1 MKEGDQRRVASL
13 SVYSLAAAAAAAALT
28 AATASA
34 GTTGA
39 FSAPPQQRQQ
49 LHNGG
54 TVMNHG
60 LSSFIPPPSP
70 CTTDPTSRHACPAA
84 AAGRR
89 ALGSSTAVV
98 SGAGGPPVFTAGS
111 RWVRRRDSAV
121 PRVAGGVRQQQGLLL
136 ARGAGAADGPATG
149 VSRPI
154 QGRGGDGKEEG
165 AMRKLDER
173 DLRQRKFTKGMKQL
187 GYRGG
192 WKAVRGLIAEAGRV
206 GLPLNVICLNAA
218 MSVLARSGRWY
229 EALDLLSMMR
239 RGALLV
245 DVDGGGGGSGA
256 DQGMGFREPRVE
268 GEEASSSPMLVLP
281 EPDTI
286 TFNAAITGGYG
297 TGGGGGGM
305 TTCGRG
311 NKWKSAVEL
320 LDSMRR
326 EGLVPDGFSYSAA
339 ITACKNCGQ
348 WETALGLL
356 DDMRMRGL
364 GRDRHS
370 LNAAIAAC
378 ASAGRWKPAMEIL
391 EGMEMKG
398 PSPDV
403 FTYGA
408 VIDALAHG
416 GEVDLALRTLK
427 RMRSDPS
434 RYPAPNTVCH
444 NAALMALMR
453 DGRWREARGLLSEVV
468 SATPATEGSVELDFL
483 SYNTVIRACAAAGEA
498 EEALKTREEMRA
510 AGIPADAYTYEALST
525 ACGLAGNWAAAEAV
539 VREMVAGCSSSS
551 SSSSSSSLSS
561 TAAAAAAAA
570 AQVPSTAA
578 ERGSAAAA
586 DAAAAMA
593 AAAVGAGSGSSAAE
607 EDEEEEDSWS
617 QTLRHRQRRRRERL
631 ENGVPPSPRVFHGL
645 MEAYSRAGEWERA
658 QQCLDDMRQGSG
670 WLPGDDGRE
679 RVGAG
684 TGVKPDSTSVGWAIQ
699 ACAAAG
705 QWDRAL
711 ATFSGAKSDGIEPG
725 QLCFDAA
732 LLACAVGGQG
742 ARATSLLAEM
752 ATLESEHRLARLEE
766 EENASPS
773 LGANNQGVRTVPHLS
788 EDDAAPRRSTDSY
801 RLGME
806 ACRRGGD
813 TRGVMSTFVIMEE
826 EGFEPDVACFNEAL
840 QACAE
845 GGGRF
850 ERAAA
855 FLEEMKEAGLCPD
868 NVSYS
873 AALLACESCH
883 DQEGAAKTAFDLI
896 QTISSS
902 ASESPD
908 AGSNADADGGG
919 ESKPAGESADGG
931 VGGPVA
937 PLSPPSARDY
947 LAALRAC
954 AGAGA
959 GATGCAGSPSLALG
973 LLADLKASA
982 VAAVAAVTE
991 TGGPGSPPPCLLSE
1005 HYCAAMTACGRG
1017 GNAQEVLDLLSEL
1030 REAGAGGVAA
1040 SSGSPP
1046 LDGGGGQSSG
1056 TGDEEE
1062 EKEEAARSAEATQT
1076 AAAAGILPSLSPAIY
1091 AAAANAL
1098 ADVGEWEWCL
1108 VLLEEL
1114 EQLDMEQD
1122 DEAMG
1127 AAATTAAALSPPPPA
1142 GVALASAADDNNGE
1156 EQEAPGDGRA
1166 DAAAPETVLRV
1177 ELDESGALAAPA
1189 TASSEEEAMSAME
1202 AAAAATAATYT
1213 AAVRACGE
1221 GGAGVQAVVG
1231 VLERMRWAGAD
1242 PGEDTYAAA
1251 ISAFR
1256 ACGGAREGEEAS
1268 GRGVLSAEEAAR
1280 ALVDHETGRDGR
1292 ADWASPFLY
1301 RLFFVEGRRAAGIA
1315 TDDAA
1320 EVAAAAVAAAAAAA
1334 DSGSAPK
1341 RPARVNPGV
1350 EAVYMSC
1357 LTMCAAAGDGSLA
1370 RDVLRW
1376 MKLEG
1381 FQAGEE
1387 AYMLAIEACC
1397 NPTVPQDSPA
1407 APQQQSSFT
1416 TPPATS
1422 RQRLPLPP
1430 PAVTSGAT
1438 SPEDLAG
1445 VRRKLFSEGE
1455 APESEQLSAAAA
1467 TSEVVTVNPPPPRD
1481 DGDDGVAAVVRSATA
1496 GTSVPGVEDPA
1507 SSVDEDVERGRVT
1520 EKVPA
1525 AAAAAAESMN
1535 QQRPQPPLVEE
1546 EERKAERP
1554 ELEWVVIPGG
1564 RLSPPEFDEDGNEKN
1579 IAPPGTMGGAAWAT
1593 GGATAGAGGSV
1604 AVGFGGGDGA
1614 PFPLEGE
1621 VTTAAAS
1628 RRDGD
1633 SGTTS
1638 PASARADVSRAGAVN
1653 VLSPLAAATPAAPA
1667 AAGGGRSSGQGRT
1680 PPVDPDA
1687 VVAAGSSS
1695 TPTAAAAD
1703 EGGSSSMPGS
1713 GASSTDSKR
1722 SVNNNNNGGAGGGGA
1737 DWERARAI
1745 LDDMMA
1751 ADHLPP
1757 PPEEAFRAVLGACD
1771 SAGRVGEA
1779 LEIAQVMVGAGFRP
1793 SIALMARLMASHAD
1807 ELDRERREMEEA
1819 AAEPAEEWGETS

>member
-1 MKEGDQRRVASL
+1 
-13 SVYSLAAAAAAAALT
+13 
-28 AATASA
+28 
-34 GTTGA
+34 
-39 FSAPPQQRQQ
+39 
-49 LHNGG
+49 
-54 TVMNHG
+54 
-60 LSSFIPPPSP
+60 
-70 CTTDPTSRHACPAA
+70 
-84 AAGRR
+84 
-89 ALGSSTAVV
+89 
-98 SGAGGPPVFTAGS
+98 
-111 RWVRRRDSAV
+111 
-121 PRVAGGVRQQQGLLL
+121 
-136 ARGAGAADGPATG
+136 
-149 VSRPI
+149 
-154 QGRGGDGKEEG
+154 
-165 AMRKLDER
+165 
-173 DLRQRKFTKGMKQL
+173 
-187 GYRGG
+187 
-192 WKAVRGLIAEAGRV
+192 
-206 GLPLNVICLNAA
+206 
-218 MSVLARSGRWY
+218 
-229 EALDLLSMMR
+229 
-239 RGALLV
+239 
-245 DVDGGGGGSGA
+245 
-256 DQGMGFREPRVE
+256 
-268 GEEASSSPMLVLP
+268 MLVLP

-286 TFNAAITGGYG
+286 TFNAAITA
-297 TGGGGGGM
+297 
-305 TTCGRG
+305 CGRG
-311 NKWKSAVEL
+311 KKWKPAVEL

-391 EGMEMKG
+391 EGMEEKG

-427 RMRSDPS
+427 RMRSNPS

-453 DGRWREARGLLSEVV
+453 DGRWREARGLLSEVA
-468 SATPATEGSVELDFL
+468 SATPATGGGVELDFL

-525 ACGLAGNWAAAEAV
+525 ACGSAGDWEAAEAV

-551 SSSSSSSLSS
+551 SS
-561 TAAAAAAAA
+561 AAAAAATAA
-570 AQVPSTAA
+570 AEVPSPAT
-578 ERGSAAAA
+578 EGGGSATGVIPPATEGVAAAA
-586 DAAAAMA
+586 AAE
-593 AAAVGAGSGSSAAE
+593 SSAK

-631 ENGVPPSPRVFHGL
+631 KNGVPPSPRVFHGL

-670 WLPGDDGRE
+670 WLPEDDGQE

-711 ATFSGAKSDGIEPG
+711 ATFAGAKSDGIQPG

-752 ATLESEHRLARLEE
+752 ATLESEHRLARLGE

-773 LGANNQGVRTVPHLS
+773 LGANNQGGRTVPQPS

-826 EGFEPDVACFNEAL
+826 EGFEADV
-840 QACAE
+840 
-845 GGGRF
+845 
-850 ERAAA
+850 
-855 FLEEMKEAGLCPD
+855 
-868 NVSYS
+868 
-873 AALLACESCH
+873 
-883 DQEGAAKTAFDLI
+883 
-896 QTISSS
+896 
-902 ASESPD
+902 
-908 AGSNADADGGG
+908 
-919 ESKPAGESADGG
+919 
-931 VGGPVA
+931 
-937 PLSPPSARDY
+937 
-947 LAALRAC
+947 
-954 AGAGA
+954 
-959 GATGCAGSPSLALG
+959 
-973 LLADLKASA
+973 
-982 VAAVAAVTE
+982 
-991 TGGPGSPPPCLLSE
+991 
-1005 HYCAAMTACGRG
+1005 
-1017 GNAQEVLDLLSEL
+1017 
-1030 REAGAGGVAA
+1030 
-1040 SSGSPP
+1040 
-1046 LDGGGGQSSG
+1046 
-1056 TGDEEE
+1056 EEE
-1062 EKEEAARSAEATQT
+1062 EEEAAARSAEATQT
-1076 AAAAGILPSLSPAIY
+1076 AAAAGMLPSLSPAIY

-1098 ADVGEWEWCL
+1098 ADVGEWEWCM

-1114 EQLDMEQD
+1114 EQLDAEQD
-1122 DEAMG
+1122 DG
-1127 AAATTAAALSPPPPA
+1127 ATGATATTTAAALSPPPPA
-1142 GVALASAADDNNGE
+1142 GVALASAGDDNNGE
-1156 EQEAPGDGRA
+1156 EQE
-1166 DAAAPETVLRV
+1166 APETVLRV
-1177 ELDESGALAAPA
+1177 ELDENGALAAPA
-1189 TASSEEEAMSAME
+1189 TATSQKEGSAPE
-1202 AAAAATAATYT
+1202 AAAAATAAAYT

-1221 GGAGVQAVVG
+1221 GGAGVQTVVG
-1231 VLERMRWAGAD
+1231 VLERMRWVGVD
-1242 PGEDTYAAA
+1242 PGEDAYAAA
-1251 ISAFR
+1251 VSAFR
-1256 ACGGAREGEEAS
+1256 ACGGGGGAREGEEGS

-1280 ALVDHETGRDGR
+1280 ALVEHETGRDGA

-1301 RLFFVEGRRAAGIA
+1301 RMLFVEGRRAAGVA

-1334 DSGSAPK
+1334 DSGTAPK
-1341 RPARVNPGV
+1341 RPARVNAGV

-1381 FQAGEE
+1381 FQASEE

-1397 NPTVPQDSPA
+1397 NPAVPQDPPA
-1407 APQQQSSFT
+1407 APQQPSSFT

-1430 PAVTSGAT
+1430 PTFASGAT

-1455 APESEQLSAAAA
+1455 APESEQHSAAAA
-1467 TSEVVTVNPPPPRD
+1467 TSDVVTRIPPPPRD
-1481 DGDDGVAAVVRSATA
+1481 DGDDGVAAALRPATA
-1496 GTSVPGVEDPA
+1496 GTSVPGVGDPA
-1507 SSVDEDVERGRVT
+1507 SSVDEDVERGRVA
-1520 EKVPA
+1520 EEMPA
-1525 AAAAAAESMN
+1525 AVAAAAAAESLN
-1535 QQRPQPPLVEE
+1535 QQRPQPPLGEE

-1564 RLSPPEFDEDGNEKN
+1564 RVSPPEFDEDGNEKS

-1593 GGATAGAGGSV
+1593 GGAKAGAGGSG

-1614 PFPLEGE
+1614 PFPREGE

-1633 SGTTS
+1633 AGTTS

-1653 VLSPLAAATPAAPA
+1653 VLSPLAAAAPAAPA
-1667 AAGGGRSSGQGRT
+1667 AAGGGRSNGQRLT
-1680 PPVDPDA
+1680 PGVDPDA
-1687 VVAAGSSS
+1687 VVVAAGSSS

-1703 EGGSSSMPGS
+1703 EGGSSSVPGS
-1713 GASSTDSKR
+1713 GASSTDSNR
-1722 SVNNNNNGGAGGGGA
+1722 SVNNSSNNGRGGGGA

-1745 LDDMMA
+1745 LDDMTA

-1779 LEIAQVMVGAGFRP
+1779 LEIAQVMVGAGFSP
-1793 SIALMARLMASHAD
+1793 SIALMSRLIASHAD